1 MLISPLIFCHSIES
15 FSMGIDDLMRFI
27 SPEIKVENNHSMNKT
42 RKKDNFCQLKMS
54 RTNFIIIPFLS
65 TPKLTLF
72 MLWLL
77 TVKAKEA
84 SFCMIE
90 KTALCLEV
98 CMYMFL
104 IYIHI
109 YSHTL
114 GTTYTYTQCS
124 TPIKLSV
131 SQMIAFLFPIKYA
144 SVYVKLLRRVY
155 SYPILFLDNLCLSY
169 V

>member
-1 MLISPLIFCHSIES
+1 MIL
-15 FSMGIDDLMRFI
+15 
-27 SPEIKVENNHSMNKT
+27 
-42 RKKDNFCQLKMS
+42 
-54 RTNFIIIPFLS
+54 FLS

-144 SVYVKLLRRVY
+144 GVYVKLLRRVY
-155 SYPILFLDNLCLSY
+155 SYPISFLDNLCLSHIWVENTQY
-169 V
+169 NQFWFTHIATRWCTDFYLLIVISLLILLSLPF